1 MNMTIM
7 VIILVVVVLIVWNIT
22 TINKINKL
30 EVKINEA
37 NSSIDVALT
46 KRYDVLTKMIATVKG
61 YTKHEEDTMFEVVN
75 LRNGMSIKEMNQEY
89 EKMNRNVENMNVVV
103 ENYPDLKANS
113 NFQLLQKAIVNVEE
127 ELEATRRMYNSNIS
141 CYNQIVVSFPTSI
154 IVMLMKKGK
163 KDFFEADD
171 YKREDVKVEF

>member
-75 LRNGMSIKEMNQEY
+75 LRNGMSIK
-89 EKMNRNVENMNVVV
+89 
-103 ENYPDLKANS
+103 
-113 NFQLLQKAIVNVEE
+113 
-127 ELEATRRMYNSNIS
+127 
-141 CYNQIVVSFPTSI
+141 
-154 IVMLMKKGK
+154 
-163 KDFFEADD
+163 
-171 YKREDVKVEF
+171 